1 MKNVIIGYG
10 ETLTRTVEINGGGGD
25 KNHPYSEFES
35 RQRFVTNLGQSISK
49 LESKPDIECA
59 NGEVVIKFVQHPAY
73 LAKTYYPKRLFQKYG
88 MHDVGSKPVMVKPE
102 KWATKKHPDEGVS
115 SCIYVSGTI
124 EKYQKLMADVAS
136 GNIDGVTLNSI
147 RTFEN
152 ILNVERAEKIKHLS
166 EGSDTLRLEVVIHAS
181 QQDGNVLEDFKKYVH
196 FLNGTFEDTRV
207 KVVGGLTFAPVQIS
221 KDHAEQLA
229 DFSHLRALRSVPKL
243 RFNKP
248 DVMRTVITNDVL
260 LPDYQELNS
269 KFKVCIFDGGIGTSH
284 ALNQWVTEIIP
295 DDVTTL
301 HPSLLAHG
309 SEVCSTY
316 LFGPY
321 MNGSLGA
328 PYTNVDI
335 VRVLSPD
342 DADPDL
348 FDVLTRI
355 ENVLKEKKYKY
366 INLSLGPRMSVEDDE
381 VHVWTSVL
389 DQYLQDGS
397 CMATVAIGNDGDLPG
412 DLSRIQPPSD
422 MVNSLSV
429 GACSSAS
436 SSWERSSYS
445 CIGPGRSP
453 GVVKP
458 DGVAFGGSDDNPFMV
473 YSPLTHQIIGTMGTS
488 YASPLA
494 LRVAAGVD
502 AITDFDLTTT
512 TIKALMVHK
521 ADQHGHTLK
530 EVGWGR
536 FPLTPDE
543 VVECLEDEATIIFQ
557 GTLNSSQHLRI
568 PVPVPEDIDCTW
580 VHLNATFCINAVT
593 DPEHPLHYTRSGL
606 EITFRANKEKFL
618 EEANHPKPS
627 TFFSCGDLYANEHEL
642 RDDAHKWETCL
653 SRSKRFKRTT
663 LNEPMFDVTYRAR
676 EQGASSTEELPPIQY
691 SLVLTIRSEGD
702 SSIYNSILQ
711 QNQTLQPVR
720 ITNQIRL

>member
-10 ETLTRTVEINGGGGD
+10 ETLTDTVDIKTGGGD
-25 KNHPYSEFES
+25 KNHPYSESES
-35 RQRFVTNLGQSISK
+35 RQRFVKDLGQTLSQ
-49 LESKPDIECA
+49 LDSKPEIECA
-59 NGEVVIKFVQHPAY
+59 NGEVVVKFIQHPAY

-88 MHDVGSKPVMVKPE
+88 MHDIGSKPVMVRPE
-102 KWATKKHPDEGVS
+102 KWATKKHPEQAVS
-115 SCIYVSGTI
+115 SCIYVSGTKA
-124 EKYQKLMADVAS
+124 EYRKLMSDVEN
-136 GNIDGVTLNSI
+136 GNIDGTTLNSI

-152 ILNVERAEKIKHLS
+152 IENVDRKEKIKAIH
-166 EGSDTLRLEVVIHAS
+166 EESDVLRLEVVIHAS
-181 QQDGNVLEDFKKYVH
+181 KNDEPVLEDFKTYLH
-196 FLNGTFEDTRV
+196 HLNGSLEEARV
-207 KVVGGLTFAPVQIS
+207 KIVGGLTFAPVNLPKGS
-221 KDHAEQLA
+221 EDKLA

-248 DVMRTVITNDVL
+248 DVMRTIVTSDIT
-260 LPDYQELNS
+260 LPAYQPLNNQ
-269 KFKVCIFDGGIGTSH
+269 FKVCIFDGGIGNSH
-284 ALNQWVTEIIP
+284 ALNQWVNEIIP
-295 DDVTTL
+295 EDVTSL

-321 MNGSLGA
+321 INEQLGT

-342 DADPDL
+342 DDDPDL

-355 ENVLKEKKYKY
+355 ENVLKQKKYKY
-366 INLSLGPRMSVEDDE
+366 INLSLGPRMSVEDDD

-397 CMATVAIGNDGDLPG
+397 CLATVAIGNDGELPG
-412 DLSRIQPPSD
+412 ELSRIQPPSD

-429 GACSSAS
+429 GACDSTNN
-436 SSWERSSYS
+436 SWERSSYS

-458 DGVAFGGSDDNPFMV
+458 DGVAFGGSNANPFMV

-488 YASPLA
+488 YSAPSV
-494 LRVAAGVD
+494 LRVAAGID
-502 AITDFDLTTT
+502 AITDFNLTAT

-521 ADQHGHTLK
+521 TEQQGHDLK

-543 VVECLEDEATIIFQ
+543 VVECMEDEATIIFQ
-557 GTLNSSQHLRI
+557 GTLNSSQHVRI
-568 PVPVPEDIDCTW
+568 PVPLPKDIDCTW
-580 VHLNATFCINAVT
+580 VHLNATFCINTVT

-606 EITFRANKEKFL
+606 EITFRADKNKYPSEG
-618 EEANHPKPS
+618 NHPKPS
-627 TFFSCGDLYANEHEL
+627 KFFSCGDLYTNEHEL

-653 SRSKRFKRTT
+653 SRNKRFKCTT
-663 LNEPMFDVTYRAR
+663 LNEPMFDVIYRAR
-676 EQGASSTEELPPIQY
+676 EQGSSATEKLPPIHY

-702 SSIYNSILQ
+702 ASIYNSILQ

-720 ITNQIRL
+720 VSTQIRL

>member
-10 ETLTRTVEINGGGGD
+10 ETLTDTVEIKSGGGD
-25 KNHPYSEFES
+25 KNHPYSEYES
-35 RQRFVTNLGQSISK
+35 RKRFVQGLGQTLSQ
-49 LESKPDIECA
+49 LDSKPEIECA
-59 NGEVVIKFVQHPAY
+59 NGEIVVKFIQHPAY

-88 MHDVGSKPVMVKPE
+88 MNDLGSKPVMVKPE
-102 KWATKKHPDEGVS
+102 KWATKKHPVQAVS
-115 SCIYVSGTI
+115 SCIYVSGTKA
-124 EKYQKLMADVAS
+124 EYHKLMSDVKS
-136 GNIDGVTLNSI
+136 GNIDGTTLNSI
-147 RTFEN
+147 RTFES
-152 ILNVERAEKIKHLS
+152 ILSVERKEKIKAITQES
-166 EGSDTLRLEVVIHAS
+166 STLRLEVVIHAS
-181 QQDGNVLEDFKKYVH
+181 EHDKSVIDDFKKYLH
-196 FLNGTFEDTRV
+196 YLDGNLEEARV
-207 KVVGGLTFAPVQIS
+207 KVVGGLTFVPVNLP
-221 KDHAEQLA
+221 KGHEEKLA

-248 DVMRTVITNDVL
+248 DVIRNVIASDIVL
-260 LPDYQELNS
+260 PMYQSLNNN
-269 KFKVCIFDGGIGTSH
+269 FKVCIFDGGMGNAH
-284 ALNQWVTEIIP
+284 ALGPWVNEIIP
-295 DDVTTL
+295 EDVTSL

-321 MNGSLGA
+321 INEKLSS

-342 DADPDL
+342 DDDPDL

-355 ENVLKEKKYKY
+355 ENVLKQKKYKY
-366 INLSLGPRMSVEDDE
+366 INLSLGPRMSVEDDD

-389 DQYLQDGS
+389 DQYLQDGN
-397 CMATVAIGNDGDLPG
+397 CLATVAIGNDGDLPG
-412 DLSRIQPPSD
+412 ELSRIQPPSD

-429 GACSSAS
+429 GACDSTDDT
-436 SSWERSSYS
+436 WKRSSYS

-458 DGVAFGGSDDNPFMV
+458 DGVAFGGSNENPFMV

-488 YASPLA
+488 YSAPSV
-494 LRVAAGVD
+494 LRVAAGID
-502 AITDFDLTTT
+502 AITDFDLTAT

-521 ADQHGHTLK
+521 TDKQENDIK

-536 FPLTPDE
+536 FPLNPEE

-557 GTLNSSQHLRI
+557 GTLNSSQHVRI
-568 PVPVPEDIDCTW
+568 PVPLPKNIDCTW
-580 VHLNATFCINAVT
+580 VHLNATFCINTLT

-606 EITFRANKEKFL
+606 EITFRANKEKYPT
-618 EEANHPKPS
+618 EGNHPKPS
-627 TFFSCGDLYANEHEL
+627 SFFSCGELYSNEHEL

-653 SRSKRFKRTT
+653 SRNKRFKRTT
-663 LNEPMFDVTYRAR
+663 LNEPIFDVKYRAR
-676 EQGASSTEELPPIQY
+676 EQGASATEQLPPIQY
-691 SLVLTIRSEGD
+691 SLVLTIRSQGD

-711 QNQTLQPVR
+711 QNQTLQPIR
-720 ITNQIRL
+720 ISNQIRL